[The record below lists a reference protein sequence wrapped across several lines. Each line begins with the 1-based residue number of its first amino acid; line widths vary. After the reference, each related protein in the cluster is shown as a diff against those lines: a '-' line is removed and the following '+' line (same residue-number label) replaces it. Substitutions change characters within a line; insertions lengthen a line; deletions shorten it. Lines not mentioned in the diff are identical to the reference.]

1 MVNTSSTKVKNLFEK
16 MKINIMLSKDSNEK
30 CLIHSK
36 RDNREIMIGFDTEEI
51 IEEIFNSL
59 LHRYRVSLEQSI
71 KPFCVSLYR
80 WMVL

>member
-16 MKINIMLSKDSNEK
+16 MKINFMPSKDSNEK

-36 RDNREIMIGFDTEEI
+36 SDKREIMIGFDTEEI

-59 LHRYRVSLEQSI
+59 LHRYRVSLEQSM
-71 KPFCVSLYR
+71 KSFCV
-80 WMVL
+80 